1 MTGVPKKPD
10 DYETIETAEGITVY
24 VHAGLMG
31 KKKEMILTISHLLLF
46 FTIFEETTGT
56 SRSGK

>member
-1 MTGVPKKPD
+1 MPDEYRAFETGN
-10 DYETIETAEGITVY
+10 GITVY
-24 VHAGLMG
+24 VHAGLAG

-56 SRSGK
+56 SRFRK